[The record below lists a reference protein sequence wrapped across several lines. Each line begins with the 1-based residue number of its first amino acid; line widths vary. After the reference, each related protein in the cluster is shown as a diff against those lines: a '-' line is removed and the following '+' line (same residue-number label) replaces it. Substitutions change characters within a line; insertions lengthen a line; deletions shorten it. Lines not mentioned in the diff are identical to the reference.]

1 MGSCCCS
8 YAPVDAMSE
17 EIRSEEV
24 TIPRRGTPL
33 PWLLLAVTLSVAVGI
48 FAMARAGL
56 NDERMR
62 TANALKANDEVMGRL
77 RTAASEYAKS
87 QITVTELETRK
98 EMLERQVADLD
109 EKQKAL
115 AAELEALKT
124 AKKKK

>member
-1 MGSCCCS
+1 
-8 YAPVDAMSE
+8 MSE
-17 EIRSEEV
+17 EIRSDEV
-24 TIPRRGTPL
+24 PIPRRGTPL
-33 PWLLLAVTLSVAVGI
+33 PWLLLAVTLCVAVGI
-48 FAMARAGL
+48 FAMARARL

-98 EMLERQVADLD
+98 EMLERQVSELD

-124 AKKKK
+124 KKKK